1 MYRVRY
7 FATLLHLVTEY
18 RRRDKYEEED
28 EEFKIKFPGIIEKRK
43 LCLLGLR
50 CNWGRGYQGNVK
62 ITKFF
67 LASHRYIIVNVIS
80 FSSGVVISI
89 VSLLPD
95 IFVRFFRNYRLSL
108 CPNPRR
114 SYNNS
119 IELMKIYH
127 KYNLVFLL
135 CGALLSFIMM
145 IELFWLFYYCLS
157 YKL

>member
-50 CNWGRGYQGNVK
+50 CNCGRGYQGNVK
-62 ITKFF
+62 ITKNF

-80 FSSGVVISI
+80 I
-89 VSLLPD
+89 
-95 IFVRFFRNYRLSL
+95 
-108 CPNPRR
+108 
-114 SYNNS
+114 
-119 IELMKIYH
+119 
-127 KYNLVFLL
+127 FLL
-135 CGALLSFIMM
+135 GSSDKYSFFASRYFCEIFLQLQ
-145 IELFWLFYYCLS
+145 IES
-157 YKL
+157 VS